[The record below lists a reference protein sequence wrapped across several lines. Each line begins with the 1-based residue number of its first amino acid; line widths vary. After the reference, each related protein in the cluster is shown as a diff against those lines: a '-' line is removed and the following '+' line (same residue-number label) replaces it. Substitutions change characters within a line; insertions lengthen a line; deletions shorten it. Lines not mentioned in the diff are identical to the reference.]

1 METVFAPNDSQSTV
15 SRQVVGDIAR
25 KILGITTLESRN
37 SDSLDFYDLSVGSL
51 ERALLAAYE
60 AGRKS
65 EVGGE
70 SE

>member
-1 METVFAPNDSQSTV
+1 METVTAPTDSESD
-15 SRQVVGDIAR
+15 SRQIVGDIAR
-25 KILGITTLESRN
+25 KVLGITTLDSRN

-65 EVGGE
+65 QVGGE

>member
-1 METVFAPNDSQSTV
+1 METVAAHADSQSTD

-25 KILGITTLESRN
+25 KFLGITTLESRN

-65 EVGGE
+65 QVGGE
-70 SE
+70 GK